1 MVTSA
6 EPFHVQ
12 VAMLLLNCKG
22 SDGRLIPENDTK
34 PVPGEK
40 VVIEFHWKDG
50 KMPKKRQLRNLCNE
64 WIKSL

>member
-22 SDGRLIPENDTK
+22 SDGRLIPENDTSLF
-34 PVPGEK
+34 PA
-40 VVIEFHWKDG
+40 
-50 KMPKKRQLRNLCNE
+50 KR
-64 WIKSL
+64 W